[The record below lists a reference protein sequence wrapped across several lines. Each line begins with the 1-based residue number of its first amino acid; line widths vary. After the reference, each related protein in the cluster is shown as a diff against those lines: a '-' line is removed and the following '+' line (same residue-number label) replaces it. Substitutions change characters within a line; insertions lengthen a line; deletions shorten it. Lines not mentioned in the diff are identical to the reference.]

1 MKTVLVTGS
10 SRGLGAAIIEV
21 FASHNWNVII
31 NYRNSREEALRL
43 KEVIQDKYN
52 VFVYVYKC
60 DVSEEKE
67 VKALFRKIKEEIG
80 EIDCVVNN
88 AGMSKD
94 NALIDKDGEEFMSVL
109 KGNLLS
115 TYLVSKYCLDVLKK
129 GSIIN
134 IASDN
139 VYHGSYI
146 ESVDYDASKAGCISL
161 THNFAKALAPN
172 IRVNAV
178 APGWIETDMNK
189 NIDAEFKKK
198 EIDNI
203 LLKRFAEPKEVAD
216 AVYFL
221 ANNTYACDTILKIN
235 GGKND

>member
-10 SRGLGAAIIEV
+10 SRGLGASIIEF
-21 FASHNWNVII
+21 FASHGWNVII
-31 NYRNSREEALRL
+31 NYKSHRDEALKL
-43 KEVIQDKYN
+43 KEKIQSKYQ
-52 VFVYVYKC
+52 VQAFVYGA

-67 VKALFRKIKEEIG
+67 VKNLFKQIKEDVG
-80 EIDCVVNN
+80 EIDCLVNN
-88 AGMSKD
+88 AGIAMD
-94 NALIDKDGEEFMSVL
+94 NFLNYKTSNEFMDVL
-109 KGNLLS
+109 KVNLLS
-115 TYLVSKYCLDVLKK
+115 TFLVSKYSLDVLKK

-146 ESVDYDASKAGCISL
+146 ESVDYDASKAGVVSL
-161 THNFAKALAPN
+161 THNFARTLAPD

-189 NIDAEFKKK
+189 NINEDFKNK
-198 EIDNI
+198 EIDKI
-203 LLKRFAEPKEVAD
+203 LLKRFANPDEIAD

-221 ANNTYACDTILKIN
+221 ANNAYVCDTVIKIN

>member
-1 MKTVLVTGS
+1 MKTVFVTGA
-10 SRGLGAAIIEV
+10 SRGLGASIVEV

-31 NYRNSREEALRL
+31 NYRNTQEDALKL
-43 KEVIQDKYN
+43 KDVIKDKYN
-52 VFVYVYKC
+52 VNVYVYKC
-60 DVSEEKE
+60 DVSEEKD
-67 VKALFRKIKEEIG
+67 VKVLFKQIKEEVG
-80 EIDCVVNN
+80 KVDCVVNN
-88 AGMSKD
+88 AGISMD
-94 NALIDKDGEEFMSVL
+94 NALIDKDEEEFMSVL

-115 TYLVSKYCLDVLKK
+115 TYLVSKYCLDVLRK
-129 GSIIN
+129 GSIVN

-139 VYHGSYI
+139 IYWGSYI
-146 ESVDYDASKAGCISL
+146 ESVDYDASKAGIISL

-189 NIDAEFKKK
+189 NIDTEFKKK

-203 LLKRFAEPKEVAD
+203 LLKRFAEPKEIAD

-235 GGKND
+235 GGKNG